1 MIDTLDEHGWN
12 LALDDW
18 EKNHNGAKY
27 KRNFLNKRDAQRDEM
42 RKKSRKL
49 LIINIGNLIQKN
61 LLKQRKSRKKFL
73 KLGRKFLK

>member
-18 EKNHNGAKY
+18 EKNHNGAQY

-42 RKKSRKL
+42 RKKEQEIVDNKYWESHPEELAETK
-49 LIINIGNLIQKN
+49 K
-61 LLKQRKSRKKFL
+61 KQEENF
-73 KLGRKFLK
+73 